1 MPKFSKAMKQ
11 RSFFAFLAVSAVT
24 LLLLGA
30 GAFYGL
36 LGQTAVA
43 VNISGTASTPAA
55 TLFVPKTVPMMV
67 SLLVNP
73 DRVETFQQSWANPF
87 KRQRSQA
94 EFNRIKHI
102 LLANTG
108 LNYRRDIRPWLGNE
122 VTLALMTP
130 DVDRNLKNGEQP
142 GYLFALATKDRQRS
156 RDTLEKFW
164 KGQAGSGAEV
174 VLQPYKGVPLTY
186 RQLQNSNGSPQL
198 ATAILNRFV
207 LIANSPKVLREAIN
221 NVQAQSLSLS
231 QSPVY
236 QRSLAQLE
244 PGRIGLA
251 FLNLGSWGL
260 NWTDV
265 ETSVAAQPSLAVSV
279 GLHPEGL
286 LADTALLTATAEEG
300 ESIDPVLSQ
309 PISAMQYLPA
319 PSTLAIAGNDLNQL
333 WLELAAI
340 LSGNRGLERLV
351 NQPLEVLQTL
361 WGLDIPQDLFSWVTD
376 EYALALVPRPDQP
389 QPDWVFVT
397 AASPQ
402 SQEAVNHLDAIAT
415 SQGYSVGTF
424 ELAEHQLSAWT
435 KLMPITLDGDENDIN
450 TRILKAEAKGVHAQV
465 GDYQILTT
473 SVEAMDNAL
482 GAAKTGTILDNPEFQ
497 TSLSRLPQTNNGYF
511 FLNWESSQG
520 ILKQQVPLLR
530 LVELSAQPFF
540 DHLRS
545 LTISNTGQV
554 EGVSKSTV
562 FVRLK

>member
-36 LGQTAVA
+36 LGQTAMA
-43 VNISGTASTPAA
+43 VNTSGTASTPAA

-73 DRVETFQQSWANPF
+73 DRVETLQQSWANPF
-87 KRQRSQA
+87 KRQRSHA
-94 EFNRIKHI
+94 VFNRIKHI
-102 LLANTG
+102 LLANTD
-108 LNYRRDIRPWLGNE
+108 LNYRRDIRPWLANE
-122 VTLALMTP
+122 VTLALMSS

-142 GYLFALATKDRQRS
+142 GYLFALATKDSQRS
-156 RDTLEKFW
+156 RDALEQFW
-164 KGQAGSGAEV
+164 KGQVRSGAEV
-174 VLQPYKGVPLTY
+174 VLEPYKGVPLTY
-186 RQLQNSNGSPQL
+186 RKQQQSNESGNL

-236 QRSLAQLE
+236 QRALAQLE
-244 PGRIGLA
+244 PDRIGLA

-279 GLHPEGL
+279 GLHSEGL

-300 ESIDPVLSQ
+300 ESVAPVLSQ

-333 WLELAAI
+333 WLEFSAI
-340 LSGNRGLERLV
+340 VSGNPGLEGLV

-361 WGLDIPQDLFSWVTD
+361 WGLDIPQDLFSWVRS

-397 AASPQ
+397 TASPQ
-402 SQEAVNHLDAIAT
+402 SQAALTDLDAIAT
-415 SQGYSVGTF
+415 NQGYSVGTF
-424 ELAEHQLSAWT
+424 ELEEHQLSAWT
-435 KLMPITLDGDENDIN
+435 KLMPITLDGDENNVN

-465 GDYQILTT
+465 GNYEILTT

-482 GAAKTGTILDNPEFQ
+482 AAAKTGTILDNPEFQ
-497 TSLSRLPQTNNGYF
+497 TSLSQLPQTNNGYF

-545 LTISNTGQV
+545 LTISNTGKV
-554 EGVSKSTV
+554 DGVSKSTV

>member
-24 LLLLGA
+24 LLLLGG

-36 LGQTAVA
+36 LGQTPLAV
-43 VNISGTASTPAA
+43 ITGGSASTPAA
-55 TLFVPKTVPMMV
+55 TLFIPKTVPVMV

-73 DRVETFQQSWANPF
+73 DQVEAFQQVLTEPLE
-87 KRQRSQA
+87 RQRSHT
-94 EFNRIKHI
+94 EFNRIKRI

-108 LNYRRDIRPWLGNE
+108 LNYGRDIQPWLGSE

-186 RQLQNSNGSPQL
+186 RPLENSNGSPQL
-198 ATAILNRFV
+198 ATATLNQFV

-231 QSPVY
+231 QSPAY
-236 QRSLAQLE
+236 QRALAQLK

-260 NWTDV
+260 NWTDL

-286 LADTALLTATAEEG
+286 LADTALLTATGEERD
-300 ESIDPVLSQ
+300 SVDPVLSE

-319 PSTLAIAGNDLNQL
+319 ASSLAIAGNDLNHL
-333 WLELAAI
+333 WRELAAVV
-340 LSGNRGLERLV
+340 SGNLGLERLV
-351 NQPLEVLQTL
+351 NQPKEVLQTL
-361 WGLDIPQDLFSWVTD
+361 WGLDIPQDILSWVTD
-376 EYALALVPRPDQP
+376 EYALALVPRTDQP

-397 AASPQ
+397 TASPQ
-402 SQEAVNHLDAIAT
+402 SQEALNHLDAIAN

-435 KLMPITLDGDENDIN
+435 KLMPITLDGDQDDIN
-450 TRILKAEAKGVHAQV
+450 TPILKAEAKGVHTQV

-482 GAAKTGTILDNPEFQ
+482 DAAKTGTILENPEFQ
-497 TSLSRLPQTNNGYF
+497 TSLSRLPQVNNGYF
-511 FLNWESSQG
+511 FLNWESSQR